1 MTTPTRQA
9 TSSAR
14 SPRDGRFPF
23 AEAAAPIWLAF
34 ALLALEVIPVYAWLV
49 VVAVYAGGGVDQ
61 AAIPL
66 WLLALVALGYW
77 WIGRRSAR
85 WWYGLETLLAAA
97 LWVGASL
104 LAIALAYFTSAP
116 STVLDFSWLSGLE
129 NDLVAHGSAVS
140 RALLIV
146 AIFAY
151 LGWRAVS
158 TGRRLPDVSG
168 AKRRF
173 TFSFSA
179 LVLASVALVA
189 LPTGPR
195 AVVVGLLV
203 LLLPADVFAGLL
215 ASALARRREA
225 QAARAESAQ
234 IDSRRWMGAALILSG
249 LVVLIALALGALI
262 NLDGVTALLSH
273 LGPLGQL
280 LDNALNGTILL
291 LERVFST
298 LFDGLVEWIRQAIR
312 SGGQSTVR
320 QPPQPTPTGQ
330 GIPNSAADQ
339 WRFLALALLSIFTS
353 LALLLLA
360 YFFMR
365 LLRREE
371 EAAPEEAI
379 DEERS
384 ALDGRALL
392 REQMRDLLSRFQRS
406 PRVAPDSL
414 PAGSIRSLYRDVLAA
429 AAKRGRGRLK
439 AETPDEFAAR
449 LTGAVGDGAERTD
462 VATLTEA
469 YDAARYGEREPAHGE
484 GDALRAASQRLT
496 RKIAAP

>member
-1 MTTPTRQA
+1 
-9 TSSAR
+9 
-14 SPRDGRFPF
+14 
-23 AEAAAPIWLAF
+23 
-34 ALLALEVIPVYAWLV
+34 VIPVYTWLV
-49 VVAVYAGGGVDQ
+49 VLAVYAGGGIDQ

-85 WWYGLETLLAAA
+85 WWYALETLFAIA
-97 LWVGASL
+97 LCVGASL
-104 LAIALAYFTSAP
+104 LAIALSYIGSAP
-116 STVLDFSWLSGLE
+116 SNVLDFSWLTRLN
-129 NDLVAHGSAVS
+129 NDLVANGSAVS

-158 TGRRLPDVSG
+158 IGRRLPDVSG

-173 TFSFSA
+173 TFSFAA
-179 LVLASVALVA
+179 LVLASVSLVA
-189 LPTGPR
+189 LPAGPR
-195 AVVVGLLV
+195 SLVGGLLV

-215 ASALARRREA
+215 ASALALRLEA

-262 NLDGVTALLSH
+262 NLDGISALLGH
-273 LGPLGQL
+273 LGPVGQF

-291 LERVFST
+291 LERIFST
-298 LFDGLVEWIRQAIR
+298 LFDGLAEWLRQLIR
-312 SGGQSTVR
+312 SGGRTTVR

-330 GIPNSAADQ
+330 GVQHSNPDQ
-339 WRFLALALLSIFTS
+339 WRFLVLALLSVFVS
-353 LALLLLA
+353 LALILLA

-371 EAAPEEAI
+371 EAAPEEDI

-392 REQMRDLLSRFQRS
+392 REQMRDLLGRFQRG

-414 PAGSIRSLYRDVLAA
+414 PAGSIRGLYRDVLAA
-429 AAKRGRGRLK
+429 ATKRGLGRSK
-439 AETPDEFAAR
+439 SETPDEFASR
-449 LTGAVGDGAERTD
+449 LAGVVGDGAEQAD

-469 YDAARYGEREPAHGE
+469 YDTARYGEHEPERAQA
-484 GDALRAASQRLT
+484 DTLRAASQRLT
-496 RKIAAP
+496 RKIAGS

>member
-1 MTTPTRQA
+1 
-9 TSSAR
+9 
-14 SPRDGRFPF
+14 
-23 AEAAAPIWLAF
+23 
-34 ALLALEVIPVYAWLV
+34 VIPIYIWLV
-49 VVAVYAGGGVDQ
+49 VLAVYAGGGVDQ

-85 WWYGLETLLAAA
+85 WWYGLETLFAVA
-97 LWVGASL
+97 LCVGASL
-104 LAIALAYFTSAP
+104 LAIALSYVP
-116 STVLDFSWLSGLE
+116 SSSFDALDFSWLTRLD
-129 NDLVAHGSAVS
+129 NDLAANGSAVS
-140 RALLIV
+140 RAVLIV
-146 AIFAY
+146 GVFAY

-173 TFSFSA
+173 TFSFAA

-189 LPTGPR
+189 LPAGPR
-195 AVVVGLLV
+195 SLVGGLLV

-215 ASALARRREA
+215 ASALARRQEA

-262 NLDGVTALLSH
+262 NLDGISALLGH
-273 LGPLGQL
+273 LGPVGQL
-280 LDNALNGTILL
+280 LNNALNGTILL

-312 SGGQSTVR
+312 SGGRSTV
-320 QPPQPTPTGQ
+320 QPAPQPTPTGP
-330 GIPNSAADQ
+330 GVKDSTPEQ
-339 WRFLALALLSIFTS
+339 WRFLVLALLSVFVS
-353 LALLLLA
+353 LSLILLA
-360 YFFMR
+360 YVFMR

-392 REQMRDLLSRFQRS
+392 REQMRDLLDRFRRS
-406 PRVAPDSL
+406 PGVAPDPL
-414 PAGSIRSLYRDVLAA
+414 PAGSVRSLYRDVLAA
-429 AAKRGRGRLK
+429 AAKRGIGRFK
-439 AETPDEFAAR
+439 AETPDEFSSR
-449 LTGAVGDGAERTD
+449 LAGAVGDGAERTD
-462 VATLTEA
+462 VATLTDA
-469 YDAARYGEREPAHGE
+469 YDRARYGEREPTRDE
-484 GDALRAASQRLT
+484 GDALRAASQRVT